1 MIEGDA
7 RDEGTLTC
15 SLAVKGAESRRLMH
29 NPEPSCSCSALNSV
43 AYKSRLIAERFKP
56 FKPQEEDRFK
66 YEN

>member
-15 SLAVKGAESRRLMH
+15 SLVVKGAESPRLMRTRR
-29 NPEPSCSCSALNSV
+29 PSRPCSAWTSV

-56 FKPQEEDRFK
+56 FKPQEEDRFQ
-66 YEN
+66 YER